1 MVGENLQSHL
11 VLLLRPPDLV
21 VQLGV
26 VQSQPAVHGERLEGL
41 LVLLTWDDNNKLG
54 DKVRWTELTRVKIP
68 SPVFLLIIWTT
79 PMTVPRMQIGMQRMD
94 LVV

>member
-26 VQSQPAVHGERLEGL
+26 VQGQSTVHGKRLEGL
-41 LVLLTWDDNNKLG
+41 LVLLT
-54 DKVRWTELTRVKIP
+54 VK
-68 SPVFLLIIWTT
+68 FY
-79 PMTVPRMQIGMQRMD
+79 
-94 LVV
+94 